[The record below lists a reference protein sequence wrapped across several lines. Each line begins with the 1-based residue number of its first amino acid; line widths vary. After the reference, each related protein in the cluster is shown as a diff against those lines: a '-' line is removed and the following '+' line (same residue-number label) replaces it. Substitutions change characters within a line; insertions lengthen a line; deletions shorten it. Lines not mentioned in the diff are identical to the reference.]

1 MTGKRIAISVLP
13 SHTMILQCF
22 VVLSIMMLSPPFIVI
37 NAWTSTSLLPITTS
51 TQQLLSSYH
60 PSMKIMIKATTRA
73 TILLSTS
80 SSSSSS
86 GSIGDDDN
94 DDIQKQRQGK
104 KEIIDGNDDD
114 DDDDDGYN
122 NKTEE
127 KKDSGFNWLE
137 EWALEGA
144 RKIKTLGIQE
154 RTQRVMLAQMTEDRI
169 YEIGNIL
176 ESFIDEDTQEIPAEN
191 VPKAKELAQQTRV
204 LQKEYKDLVTGEPST
219 LIDTIS
225 NLK

>member
-1 MTGKRIAISVLP
+1 
-13 SHTMILQCF
+13 
-22 VVLSIMMLSPPFIVI
+22 
-37 NAWTSTSLLPITTS
+37 
-51 TQQLLSSYH
+51 
-60 PSMKIMIKATTRA
+60 MIKATTRA

-114 DDDDDGYN
+114 DDDGDN

-176 ESFIDEDTQEIPAEN
+176 ESLIDEDTQEISAEN
-191 VPKAKELAQQTRV
+191 IPKAKELAQQTRV

>member
-1 MTGKRIAISVLP
+1 
-13 SHTMILQCF
+13 
-22 VVLSIMMLSPPFIVI
+22 MLSPPSIVI
-37 NAWTSTSLLPITTS
+37 NAWTSTSLLPTTS

-80 SSSSSS
+80 SSSS

-114 DDDDDGYN
+114 DDDGDN

-176 ESFIDEDTQEIPAEN
+176 ESFIDEDTQEISAEN
-191 VPKAKELAQQTRV
+191 IPKAKELAQQTRV